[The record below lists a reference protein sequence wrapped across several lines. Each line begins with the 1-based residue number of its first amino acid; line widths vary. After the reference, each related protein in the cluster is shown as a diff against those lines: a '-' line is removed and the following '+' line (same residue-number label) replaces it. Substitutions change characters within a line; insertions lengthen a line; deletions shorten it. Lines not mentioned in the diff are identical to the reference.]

1 MDLLRMPRQHHSME
15 APAQLSQ
22 SEDEFDL
29 VDEASQESFPASD
42 PPCWVTGREVK
53 GAMVRSDNS
62 PLVVSADAKEAPDQS
77 TVWKSERR
85 QH

>member
-1 MDLLRMPRQHHSME
+1 MPRQHHSME

-42 PPCWVTGREVK
+42 PPCCVTGREVK
-53 GAMVRSDNS
+53 AAKVRPDKS
-62 PLVVSADAKEAPDQS
+62 PLVASADAKETPNQS
-77 TVWKSERR
+77 TNWKSKRR